1 MKLNLFKDS
10 DEEEVVVKYYEY
22 NGYIRRDD
30 FSDRKDYLGGKVNGS
45 IFVSVIVRLE
55 MYDRNGYDNLVFSEE
70 ELVFLRVLGKG
81 RVRSDSNIDG
91 EVFFLFVI
99 FS

>member
-22 NGYIRRDD
+22 NGYIRRDN
-30 FSDRKDYLGGKVNGS
+30 FSDRRDYLGGKVNGS

-91 EVFFLFVI
+91 EVIFFVCYF
-99 FS
+99 